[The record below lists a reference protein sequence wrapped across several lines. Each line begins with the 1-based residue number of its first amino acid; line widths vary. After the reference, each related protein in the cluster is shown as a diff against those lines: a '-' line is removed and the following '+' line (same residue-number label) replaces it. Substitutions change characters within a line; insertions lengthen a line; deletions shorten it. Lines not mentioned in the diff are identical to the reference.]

1 MRSTRYN
8 MSKPEASEV
17 NQDPFIYNKIYV
29 ILHHDIKY

>member
-17 NQDPFIYNKIYV
+17 NQDPFINKKLFV
-29 ILHHDIKY
+29 ILHL